1 MLSKQ
6 KNVKHEEQAVEF
18 KAKQKKTFKV
28 INKIKLKVKK
38 ENKTH
43 EKKIVRV

>member
-18 KAKQKKTFKV
+18 KAKQKKN
-28 INKIKLKVKK
+28 IQSNK
-38 ENKTH
+38 
-43 EKKIVRV
+43 

>member
-18 KAKQKKTFKV
+18 KAKQKKKTFKV

-38 ENKTH
+38 GKQNT
-43 EKKIVRV
+43 